1 MIRCRCGEICKSYC
15 KQCSVFV
22 CDRCVNLYF
31 YGHSRH
37 KLCSVERGI
46 TEIPLRGAELL
57 KELRKV
63 GIQLAIRK
71 ANNMVNHQHQIC
83 ERIEKELLEFFS
95 EVDRE
100 IASLKEKCLGKFWA
114 QKRDPPD
121 SVSAANSQLLN
132 VRNAITQLKETL
144 EYENCDINELQKN
157 CLNAFDL
164 INFAISQ
171 SKQIPWESENKFE
184 CYEHDEERIRD
195 EVALEFLSGV
205 HKQMTAARVFIW
217 LRNQLDLSSL
227 ELF

>member
-1 MIRCRCGEICKSYC
+1 MFGEILGS
-15 KQCSVFV
+15 
-22 CDRCVNLYF
+22 
-31 YGHSRH
+31 
-37 KLCSVERGI
+37 
-46 TEIPLRGAELL
+46 
-57 KELRKV
+57 
-63 GIQLAIRK
+63 
-71 ANNMVNHQHQIC
+71 
-83 ERIEKELLEFFS
+83 EKGS
-95 EVDRE
+95 
-100 IASLKEKCLGKFWA
+100 
-114 QKRDPPD
+114 PD

-205 HKQMTAARVFIW
+205 HKQMTAAGLFPW
-217 LRNQLDLSSL
+217 LRNQPDLGSLKLLLRLFYSIAHFLAYEKIEFPCVPTAKIRAEQQVLQTQLSQWHETIRKLKGSSTSL
-227 ELF
+227 LNHRK